1 MTGRRGRTVVVTGLG
16 AVSPFGTGVK
26 AFWQGIT
33 AGACAIRP
41 ITLIETEGFRSRIAA
56 EVPGAVGGS
65 ARRARADRLAL
76 TAASEALDDARL
88 SAAERR
94 DAALMVGAV
103 GGGMLEVEAWYW
115 KRWRGAREHPDA
127 GRERPG
133 AGRER
138 PDAARATLPTSH
150 ADVLSWRLGLEGPR
164 ETVVAACS
172 SGAASIAM
180 AADLIADG
188 VVPRALAGGADALTR
203 ICYMGFNALRLLDP
217 EPCRPFDRERRG
229 MSLGEGAAFL
239 VLEDAES
246 ARARGATL
254 YAELAGHAMTTDAF
268 HVTSPHPE
276 GHGMIGAM
284 REALASAGAAP
295 ADVAYVNAHGT
306 GTAQNDRIE
315 ARALRA
321 VFGEGGVLVSST
333 KSMIGHTMA
342 AAGSLEA
349 LATVL
354 AMTHAVV
361 PPTVHLTSPDPDV
374 PFDCV
379 PGVARAASL
388 PAAMSNSFGFGGQN
402 VTLLFRAC

>member
-1 MTGRRGRTVVVTGLG
+1 MVTGLG
-16 AVSPFGTGVK
+16 AVSPFGAGVK
-26 AFWQGIT
+26 AFWQGVS

-41 ITLIETEGFRSRIAA
+41 ITLIDTEGFRSRIAA
-56 EVPGAVGGS
+56 EVPETLGGS
-65 ARRARADRLAL
+65 LRRARADRLAL
-76 TAASEALDDARL
+76 TAATEAVEDAGL
-88 SAAERR
+88 GPGERR
-94 DAALMVGAV
+94 ESALVVGAV
-103 GGGMLEVEAWYW
+103 GGGMLEVETWYW
-115 KRWRGAREHPDA
+115 ARRRGESANP
-127 GRERPG
+127 
-133 AGRER
+133 
-138 PDAARATLPTSH
+138 AAVRATLPTSH
-150 ADVLSWRLGLEGPR
+150 ADVLAWRLGLEGPR

-180 AADLIADG
+180 AAEMIADG
-188 VVPRALAGGADALTR
+188 VVSHAVAGGADALTR
-203 ICYMGFNALRLLDP
+203 ICFMGFNALKLLDP
-217 EPCRPFDRERRG
+217 EPCRPFDRERHG

-239 VLEDAES
+239 TLEDAES
-246 ARARGATL
+246 ARARGAPC

-268 HVTSPHPE
+268 HITSPHPE
-276 GHGMIGAM
+276 GEGMIRAM
-284 REALASAGAAP
+284 RASLSAAGAASGE
-295 ADVAYVNAHGT
+295 VAYVNAHGT

-315 ARALRA
+315 ALALRT

-354 AMTHAVV
+354 ALTHEVV

-379 PGVARAASL
+379 PGLAREASL

-402 VTLLFRAC
+402 VTLLFRQAC

>member
-1 MTGRRGRTVVVTGLG
+1 MTGRRDRPVVVTGLG

-41 ITLIETEGFRSRIAA
+41 ITLIDTEGFRSRIAA
-56 EVPGAVGGS
+56 EVPGTIGGS

-76 TAASEALDDARL
+76 TAAGEALDDARL

-94 DAALMVGAV
+94 DAALMIGAV

-115 KRWRGAREHPDA
+115 KRWRGARE
-127 GRERPG
+127 RPE

-138 PDAARATLPTSH
+138 PDPVRATLPTSH
-150 ADVLSWRLGLEGPR
+150 ADVLAWRLGLDGPR

-188 VVPRALAGGADALTR
+188 VVTRALAGGADALTR
-203 ICYMGFNALRLLDP
+203 ICYMGFNALKLLDP

-239 VLEDAES
+239 VLEDAAA
-246 ARARGATL
+246 ARARGATI

-276 GHGMIGAM
+276 GHGMIRAM
-284 REALASAGAAP
+284 QEALAAADAAP

-354 AMTHAVV
+354 AMTHDVV

-379 PGVARAASL
+379 PGVAREASL

>member
-1 MTGRRGRTVVVTGLG
+1 VIGHRGRTVVVTGLG
-16 AVSPFGTGVK
+16 AVSPFGAGVK
-26 AFWQGIT
+26 AFWQGIS

-41 ITLIETEGFRSRIAA
+41 ITLIDTDGFRSRIAA
-56 EVPGAVGGS
+56 EVPETVRGS

-76 TAASEALDDARL
+76 AAAGEAIEDAGL
-88 SAAERR
+88 GPAERR
-94 DAALMVGAV
+94 ASALAIGAV

-115 KRWRGAREHPDA
+115 ARRRGTSAN
-127 GRERPG
+127 
-133 AGRER
+133 
-138 PDAARATLPTSH
+138 AAAVRATLPTSH
-150 ADVLSWRLGLEGPR
+150 ADVVAWRLGLEGPR

-180 AADLIADG
+180 AAELIADG
-188 VVPRALAGGADALTR
+188 VVDRAVAGGADALTR
-203 ICYMGFNALRLLDP
+203 ICFMGFNALKLLDP
-217 EPCRPFDRERRG
+217 EPCKPFDRERRG

-239 VLEDAES
+239 VLEDAET
-246 ARARGATL
+246 ARARGAAC

-268 HVTSPHPE
+268 HVTAPHPAGE
-276 GHGMIGAM
+276 GMIRAM
-284 REALASAGAAP
+284 RAALDAAGAAP
-295 ADVAYVNAHGT
+295 GDVAYVNAHGT

-315 ARALRA
+315 AQALRA

-354 AMTHAVV
+354 ALTHDVV
-361 PPTVHLTSPDPDV
+361 PPTAHLTSPDPDV

-379 PGVARAASL
+379 PGAAREASL
-388 PAAMSNSFGFGGQN
+388 GAAMSNSFGFGGQN
-402 VTLLFRAC
+402 ATLVFRRAC

>member
-1 MTGRRGRTVVVTGLG
+1 MTGRRGRAVVVTGLG
-16 AVSPFGTGVK
+16 AVSPFGVGVK
-26 AFWQGIT
+26 ALWQGIT

-56 EVPGAVGGS
+56 EVPGPIGGS

-76 TAASEALDDARL
+76 AAAREALDDARL
-88 SAAERR
+88 AVAERR
-94 DAALMVGAV
+94 DAALMIGAV
-103 GGGMLEVEAWYW
+103 GGGMLEVESWYW
-115 KRWRGAREHPDA
+115 ARRRGAPA
-127 GRERPG
+127 
-133 AGRER
+133 R
-138 PDAARATLPTSH
+138 PDAVRATLPTSH
-150 ADVLSWRLGLEGPR
+150 ADVLAWRLGVEGPR

-180 AADLIADG
+180 AAELIADG
-188 VVPRALAGGADALTR
+188 VVTRALAGGADALTR

-217 EPCRPFDRERRG
+217 EPCRPFDRQRRG
-229 MSLGEGAAFL
+229 MSLGEGAGFV

-246 ARARGATL
+246 ARARGATV

-276 GHGMIGAM
+276 GHGMIRAM
-284 REALASAGAAP
+284 REALEAAGAAP
-295 ADVAYVNAHGT
+295 AEVAYVNAHGT

-315 ARALRA
+315 AHALRA

-354 AMTHAVV
+354 AMTHDVV

-379 PGVARAASL
+379 PGVAREASL